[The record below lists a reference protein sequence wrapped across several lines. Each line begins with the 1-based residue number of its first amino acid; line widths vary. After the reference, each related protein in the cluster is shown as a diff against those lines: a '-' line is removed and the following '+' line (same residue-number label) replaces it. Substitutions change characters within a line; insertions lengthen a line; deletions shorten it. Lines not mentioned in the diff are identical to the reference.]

1 MDALFAVVLCSS
13 CQYIASN
20 FFLGGGGGWMGGGV
34 NTSVL
39 FKLMTYCKRTNN
51 HYNSMFNLLIV

>member
-1 MDALFAVVLCSS
+1 MDASVAVVYVLHANVL
-13 CQYIASN
+13 QAN
-20 FFLGGGGGWMGGGV
+20 FFGGVGWMVGGV

-51 HYNSMFNLLIV
+51 HFKFHF

>member
-1 MDALFAVVLCSS
+1 MDASVAVVYVLHPNIL
-13 CQYIASN
+13 QVN
-20 FFLGGGGGWMGGGV
+20 FFFGGGVDGGGV

-51 HYNSMFNLLIV
+51 HFNFHF

>member
-1 MDALFAVVLCSS
+1 MDALFAVVYVLHANIL
-13 CQYIASN
+13 QVN
-20 FFLGGGGGWMGGGV
+20 LGGGGWMGGGV

-51 HYNSMFNLLIV
+51 HYNFHV

>member
-1 MDALFAVVLCSS
+1 MDTLFAVVYVLH
-13 CQYIASN
+13 ASILQVN
-20 FFLGGGGGWMGGGV
+20 FFLGGGWVDGGGGV

-51 HYNSMFNLLIV
+51 HYNFHV